1 MAHGK
6 LLLDVKIPGTPPS
19 KERARTFSTLQGK
32 IRTVTP
38 KKTRSWEQIATAH
51 FRIAWGAR
59 KAIVKAPVSL
69 LITAVMARP
78 ERLLEGAYKDRP
90 GRLPCL
96 TTPDVDNI
104 EKIVMDALA
113 PSRTTKKKAWICIL
127 ANDSAVVDARTRK
140 LYAAVGEK
148 AHVRIQLFEWAPDED
163 MLRALEPTADV
174 TSDDADEDEDRYPGI
189 SALRHKVSE
198 SNGEPSSS
206 LDPVVARYS
215 MLDARSS
222 SLTLAEARQAV
233 RDVADEGSACPCCDQ
248 LVKRYRRPLN
258 AIMARG
264 LLWLVKAS
272 GPELQWIHVNAVA
285 PKWLTNKGGSLATLS
300 HWELIEQRPKE
311 DLPAGERSTKR
322 TSGFWRPT
330 AKGVAFAGDTARVPS
345 HVVLYDN
352 QVEGWSDREIG
363 IRDALGKAFDY
374 GELMRGDP

>member
-32 IRTVTP
+32 TRTVTP

-69 LITAVMARP
+69 LVTAVMARP
-78 ERLLEGAYKDRP
+78 ERLLGDRP

-127 ANDSAVVDARTRK
+127 ANDAAVVDARTRK

-163 MLRALEPTADV
+163 MEGPGI
-174 TSDDADEDEDRYPGI
+174 SDQGSAISEQPEAVDEDEDRYPGI
-189 SALRHKVSE
+189 SALRRKMSVTT
-198 SNGEPSSS
+198 EPGG
-206 LDPVVARYS
+206 
-215 MLDARSS
+215 
-222 SLTLAEARQAV
+222 LTLAEARQAV
-233 RDVADEGSACPCCDQ
+233 HAVADEGSACPCCDQ

-264 LLWLVKAS
+264 LLWLVGAA

-285 PKWLTNKGGSLATLS
+285 PKWLTNKGGSLATLQ
-300 HWELIEQRPKE
+300 HWGLIEQQPKE
-311 DLPAGERSTKR
+311 DRPAGERSTKR

-330 AKGVAFAGDTARVPS
+330 PKGVAFAKDEARVPS

-352 QVEGWSDREIG
+352 QVEGWSDHEIG
-363 IRDALGKAFDY
+363 IRDALGEAFDY
-374 GELMRGDP
+374 AALMRGDS